1 MRREIPL
8 FLTFLFGAF
17 FVVTFFFVPDR
28 IKILTEPV
36 NDWLSI
42 IISFTYVL
50 GFGNVVRIHSA
61 KIAGRQPG
69 CGYSIATLAGVAG
82 LILVGVRPGDKFWG
96 GFGPLTAWTMGMLQN
111 AGKRAILIGA
121 ALGAVSTGVKIIL
134 GIEKSY
140 LGGQ

>member
-69 CGYSIATLAGVAG
+69 WGYSIATLAGVAVM
-82 LILVGVRPGDKFWG
+82 ILYCMLLWIPANVMHGGAGGAPKGPGGSRSGEATSEIPARSEIVFRP
-96 GFGPLTAWTMGMLQN
+96 LL
-111 AGKRAILIGA
+111 
-121 ALGAVSTGVKIIL
+121 
-134 GIEKSY
+134 
-140 LGGQ
+140 